1 MDNQP
6 IIYHIDKMLTDFDEE
21 PLRAV
26 YMVVRQMYALQ
37 KPHTKD
43 NTNFT

>member
-6 IIYHIDKMLTDFDEE
+6 IIIHIDRMLSTFPED

-26 YMVVRQMYALQ
+26 YMVVRQMYELQ
-37 KPHTKD
+37 KPHNESST
-43 NTNFT
+43 